1 MSKKSVAPA
10 LTALLA
16 DTYTLA
22 IKTQNYHWN
31 VTGNSFFSLHKL
43 FEEQYDALFE
53 AADELA
59 ERLRALG
66 HHAPGGLSEFAKLTS
81 MADAKTG
88 LSAEAMLKDLAKSH
102 EQAATTIRTLIAA
115 SETAGDDATN
125 DMAIG
130 RLEAHDKMRWMLTAS
145 VK

>member
-1 MSKKSVAPA
+1 MTKKSVAPA
-10 LTALLA
+10 LSALLA

-31 VTGNSFFSLHKL
+31 VTGREFYSLHKL
-43 FEEQYDALFE
+43 FEEQYDALFD

-66 HHAPGGLSEFAKLTS
+66 GYAPGGLAEFAKLTTIS
-81 MADAKTG
+81 DAKSG

-102 EQAATTIRTLIAA
+102 EQAAATTRTLIAA
-115 SETAGDDATN
+115 SEAAGDHATN
-125 DMAIG
+125 DMAVG
-130 RLEAHDKMRWMLTAS
+130 RLEDHDKMRWMLTAS